1 MKRIKLLQ
9 TGITAAALIFATTT
23 VTSANVGYY
32 ITESSSGL
40 ATDIPNAVIGGT
52 QDNWT
57 VTLGAGY
64 SWNISSGSPLYLAE
78 PENSGLINILSV
90 SAANNLVLTW
100 QSDVSGTT
108 TASSS
113 VTSQVLNNNQNGVVI
128 PVNVNM
134 TDLGDKVPDGGAT
147 IGLLGLALVGLFA
160 IRHTRR
166 DVAARA

>member
-9 TGITAAALIFATTT
+9 TGIAAAALIFATTT
-23 VTSANVGYY
+23 VTSASSVGYY

-64 SWNISSGSPLYLAE
+64 SWTIGSPLSLAE

-108 TASSS
+108 TAPSS
-113 VTSQVLNNNQNGVVI
+113 VTSQVLNYNQNGVVNS
-128 PVNVNM
+128 VYVTL

-166 DVAARA
+166 DVAARP